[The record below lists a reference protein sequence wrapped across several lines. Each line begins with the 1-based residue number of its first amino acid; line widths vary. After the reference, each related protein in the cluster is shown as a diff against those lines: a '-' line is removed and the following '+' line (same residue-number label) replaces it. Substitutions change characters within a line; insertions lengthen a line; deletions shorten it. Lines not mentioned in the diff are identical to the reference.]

1 MAQPASPDTDLT
13 SAPPPRRRRW
23 WPLSLRIF
31 LAIVAVFGSWSAWLV
46 WQAYRQHEVGRRIA
60 AAGGIVEY
68 NVDYDSSG
76 KLVANSPTLIPTW
89 LRRIAGDDRFDVPTV
104 VRFYGANRPEAH
116 PDFARL
122 LGPLSEARSIAID
135 GYRMNSADLECL
147 AQKSSLRSLGLT
159 EMPLADEDLEI
170 IQSLPLR
177 WLSLHR
183 TRISDHGLWHLS
195 QMQTLEY
202 LDLTRTRVGD
212 AGLEFLE
219 DLPNLRRLILN
230 RCKVTR
236 AGADALRL
244 KLPQCQIQWEP
255 LELRK

>member
-1 MAQPASPDTDLT
+1 LSTSPQDADIDLAET
-13 SAPPPRRRRW
+13 PPRRRRW
-23 WPLSLRIF
+23 WPLSVRIF
-31 LAIVAVFGSWSAWLV
+31 LVLLVVLGSWSGWLV
-46 WQAYRQHEVGRRIA
+46 LQAYRQHEFGQRIV

-68 NVDYDSSG
+68 NIEYDSSG
-76 KLVANSPTLIPTW
+76 KWVTNAPTFLATR
-89 LRRIAGDDRFDVPTV
+89 LRRISGSNRFDLPTV
-104 VRFYGANRPEAH
+104 VRFYAANRPEAH

-122 LGPLSEARSIAID
+122 LGPLSQARSISID
-135 GYRMNSADLECL
+135 GYRVNSADLECL
-147 AQKSSLRSLGLT
+147 AQKSSLRALGLS
-159 EMPLADEDLEI
+159 EMPLADDDLET
-170 IQSLPLR
+170 IQSLSLR

-183 TRISDHGLWHLS
+183 TRVSDHGMRHLT

-212 AGLEFLE
+212 AGLEPLA

-244 KLPQCQIQWEP
+244 KLPKCQIQWEP
-255 LELRK
+255 LDPRR